1 MNIAIHAGHAVV
13 GSRGACKYMD
23 EVKKNRLL
31 KKYIIKFFKKEKGV
45 TVKDLTVHAGTQR
58 QVLDG
63 IRKNFLRK
71 CKNGNWL
78 NVSLHLNFSD
88 NWRANG
94 FEIWVSPKM
103 FTERS
108 KRANL
113 EAICEEFCERTGFE
127 NRGVKKADRFFV
139 LNNLPNCIL
148 CEVGFVTSR
157 KDAKIYE
164 SQHSKRIACILADC
178 MLKYGKELL

>member
-31 KKYIIKFFKKEKGV
+31 KKHMIKFLKKKKGV
-45 TVKDLTVHAGTQR
+45 TVKDVTVHTGTQR
-58 QVLDG
+58 QVLNG
-63 IRKNFLRK
+63 IKKNFSKK

-78 NVSLHLNFSD
+78 NVSLHLNSSD
-88 NWRANG
+88 KWCANG
-94 FEIWVSPKM
+94 LEIWVSREM
-103 FTERS
+103 FADRS

-113 EAICEEFCERTGFE
+113 EAICAEFCERTGFK
-127 NRGVKKADRFFV
+127 NRGVKKSSSLFV
-139 LNNLPNCIL
+139 LNNLPNCVL

-164 SQHSKRIACILADC
+164 TLHSNKIACILADC

>member
-1 MNIAIHAGHAVV
+1 MNIAVHAGHAVV
-13 GSRGACKYMD
+13 GSRGAVKFMD

-31 KKYIIKFFKKEKGV
+31 KKYMIKTFKKEKGV
-45 TVKDLTVHAGTQR
+45 TVKDLTVHTGTQR
-58 QVLDG
+58 QVLNG
-63 IRKNFLRK
+63 IKKNFGKK
-71 CKNGNWL
+71 CKKGNWL
-78 NVSLHLNFSD
+78 NVSLHLNSSD

-103 FTERS
+103 FGDRS

-113 EAICEEFCERTGFE
+113 EAICEEFCERVGFE
-127 NRGVKKADRFFV
+127 NRGVKKSNSLFV

-148 CEVGFVTSR
+148 FEVGFVTSR
-157 KDAKIYE
+157 KDVKIYE
-164 SQHSKRIACILADC
+164 THHSKRIACILADC

>member
-31 KKYIIKFFKKEKGV
+31 KKSMIKILKKEKGV
-45 TVKDLTVHAGTQR
+45 AVKDLTVHTGTQR
-58 QVLDG
+58 QVLNG
-63 IRKNFLRK
+63 IKKNFLKK
-71 CKNGNWL
+71 CKKGNWL
-78 NVSLHLNFSD
+78 NVSLHLNSSD

-94 FEIWVSPKM
+94 FEIWVSPEM
-103 FTERS
+103 FGNRS

-113 EAICEEFCERTGFE
+113 EAICEEFCEHTGFE
-127 NRGVKKADRFFV
+127 NRGVKKSSSLFV

-157 KDAKIYE
+157 KDTKLYE
-164 SQHSKRIACILADC
+164 TQHSKRIACFLADC

>member
-31 KKYIIKFFKKEKGV
+31 KKYMIKFFKKEKGV
-45 TVKDLTVHAGTQR
+45 TVKDVTVHTGTQR
-58 QVLDG
+58 QVLNG
-63 IRKNFLRK
+63 IRKNFSKK
-71 CKNGNWL
+71 CKKGNWL
-78 NVSLHLNFSD
+78 NVSLHLNSSD

-94 FEIWVSPKM
+94 FEILVTPKM
-103 FTERS
+103 FADRS

-113 EAICEEFCERTGFE
+113 EAICAEFSERTGFD
-127 NRGVKKADRFFV
+127 NRGVKKSSSLFV
-139 LNNLPNCIL
+139 LNSLPNCVL

-157 KDAKIYE
+157 KDVKLYE
-164 SQHSKRIACILADC
+164 TLHSKRIACILADC
-178 MLKYGKELL
+178 VLKYGKALL

>member
-31 KKYIIKFFKKEKGV
+31 KKHMIKFFKKEKGV
-45 TVKDLTVHAGTQR
+45 TVKDVTAHTGTQR
-58 QVLDG
+58 QVLNG
-63 IRKNFLRK
+63 IKKNFSKK
-71 CKNGNWL
+71 CKKGNWL
-78 NVSLHLNFSD
+78 NVSLHLNSSD

-103 FTERS
+103 FGDRS

-113 EAICEEFCERTGFE
+113 EAICAEFCERTGFE
-127 NRGVKKADRFFV
+127 NRGVKKSSSLFV
-139 LNNLPNCIL
+139 LNSLPNCVL

-157 KDAKIYE
+157 KDVKLYE
-164 SQHSKRIACILADC
+164 THHSKRIACILADC
-178 MLKYGKELL
+178 VLKYGKELL

>member
-31 KKYIIKFFKKEKGV
+31 KKHMIKFFKKEKGV
-45 TVKDLTVHAGTQR
+45 TVKDVTVHTGTQR
-58 QVLDG
+58 QVLNG

-78 NVSLHLNFSD
+78 NVSLHLNSSD

-94 FEIWVSPKM
+94 FEILVSPKM
-103 FTERS
+103 FADRS

-127 NRGVKKADRFFV
+127 NRGVKKSSSLFV

-157 KDAKIYE
+157 KDVKLYE
-164 SQHSKRIACILADC
+164 RLHSKRIACILADC

>member
-1 MNIAIHAGHAVV
+1 MNITIHAGHAVV
-13 GSRGACKYMD
+13 GSRGAVKYMD

-31 KKYIIKFFKKEKGV
+31 KKYMIKFFKSEKNV
-45 TVKDLTVHAGTQR
+45 TVKDITVHTGTQR
-58 QVLDG
+58 QVLNG
-63 IRKNFLRK
+63 IKKNFTKK
-71 CKNGNWL
+71 CKKGNWL
-78 NVSLHLNFSD
+78 NVSLHLNSSH

-94 FEIWVSPKM
+94 FEILVSPKM
-103 FTERS
+103 FSDRS

-113 EAICEEFCERTGFE
+113 EAICEEFCKCTGFE
-127 NRGVKKADRFFV
+127 NRGVKKSSSLFV

-157 KDAKIYE
+157 KDTKIYE
-164 SQHSKRIACILADC
+164 SLHSKRIACILADC